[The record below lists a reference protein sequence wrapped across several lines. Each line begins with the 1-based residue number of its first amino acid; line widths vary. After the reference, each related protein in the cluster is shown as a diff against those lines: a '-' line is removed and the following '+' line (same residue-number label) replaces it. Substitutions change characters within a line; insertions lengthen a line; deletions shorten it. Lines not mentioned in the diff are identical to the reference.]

1 MKNEIHCILK
11 NPVCVSAVEC
21 PNCGWNAE
29 VHARRVTLLS
39 TGAINFIFVIIKSV
53 YFEIIFPLFSKSATS
68 PAATRQP
75 S

>member
-29 VHARRVTLLS
+29 VHARRVAYIRSGHLTKRKDGLETLVVKK
-39 TGAINFIFVIIKSV
+39 TR
-53 YFEIIFPLFSKSATS
+53 
-68 PAATRQP
+68 AAR
-75 S
+75 